1 MSESGKSHLGH
12 VLSRWLG
19 ILEHLETRKRTDFA
33 IELESFMSPG
43 NGTFALRY
51 QRQIKPIHV
60 AVYYLLPETRNK
72 VIPEHFDT
80 QIQVFFR
87 RYATDAADYEAIC
100 FEFESFRAQ
109 ETPFEPGRRCW
120 TLVNHPKLFWLSTF
134 SHTKS
139 LGKLA
144 YRMFCTPVN
153 SVASERAF
161 SAQNIIH
168 TKSRNQ
174 LQSERA
180 DKLVYLYIN
189 GRQVTQFENKLDL
202 ARELK
207 SKPLRNFS
215 LDDEVA
221 LENLW
226 MDEDVPVDGE
236 IIRSVTNTDGYENE
250 EEDCDENKKSEYEE
264 DDEF

>member
-1 MSESGKSHLGH
+1 VLKKKWKGGTWSELNRTKVYSISNKLSSAKVGNPLYLNSSH
-12 VLSRWLG
+12 VVR
-19 ILEHLETRKRTDFA
+19 A
-33 IELESFMSPG
+33 
-43 NGTFALRY
+43 
-51 QRQIKPIHV
+51 KP
-60 AVYYLLPETRNK
+60 L
-72 VIPEHFDT
+72 
-80 QIQVFFR
+80 Q
-87 RYATDAADYEAIC
+87 
-100 FEFESFRAQ
+100 
-109 ETPFEPGRRCW
+109 RRCW